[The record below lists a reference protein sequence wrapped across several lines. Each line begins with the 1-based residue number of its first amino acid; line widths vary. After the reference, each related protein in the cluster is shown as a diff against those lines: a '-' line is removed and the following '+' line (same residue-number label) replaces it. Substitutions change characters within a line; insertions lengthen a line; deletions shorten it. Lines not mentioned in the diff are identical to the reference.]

1 MSSRMNMVFS
11 LTPAPT
17 PTPAPAPAPTPTPT
31 PTTTATQPRISS
43 RFSMYDL
50 KKVTKGCR
58 SCGS

>member
-1 MSSRMNMVFS
+1 MSSRINMVFS
-11 LTPAPT
+11 LVPASTPTPT
-17 PTPAPAPAPTPTPT
+17 PTPAP
-31 PTTTATQPRISS
+31 TTTTTTTPGPRISS

>member
-1 MSSRMNMVFS
+1 MNMVFS

-17 PTPAPAPAPTPTPT
+17 PAPAPAPTPT

>member
-11 LTPAPT
+11 LKQT
-17 PTPAPAPAPTPTPT
+17 PAPTPTPT
-31 PTTTATQPRISS
+31 PTPAPASTPASTRARISS

-50 KKVTKGCR
+50 KEVAKGCR

>member
-11 LTPAPT
+11 LKQT

-31 PTTTATQPRISS
+31 PPPASTRARISS

-50 KKVTKGCR
+50 KEVAKGCR